1 MKITDILK
9 KEHIIENL
17 VNTDKESTLDELSSF
32 LKDKGMV
39 SNKETLQSALMERE
53 ALGSTGIGENVAIP
67 HAKISAIDQIVTVFG
82 RSIKGIE
89 FDSLDKKPVHFI
101 YLVLAPMNSSGQHLK
116 VLARISRLLKNKS
129 LRESIIRATEANQI
143 YAIIADEDSKYI

>member
-9 KEHIIENL
+9 KEYIIEDL
-17 VNTDKESTLDELSSF
+17 VSSDKESTLDELSSF
-32 LKDKGMV
+32 LKDKGMI

-67 HAKISAIDQIVTVFG
+67 HAKISAIDQIITVFG

-129 LRESIIRATEANQI
+129 LRESIISATEANQI

>member
-9 KEHIIENL
+9 KEHIIDNL
-17 VNTDKESTLDELSSF
+17 VSTDKASTLEELSSF
-32 LKDKGMV
+32 LKNKGLV
-39 SNKETLQSALMERE
+39 SNKETLLNALMGRE
-53 ALGSTGIGENVAIP
+53 LLGSTGIGENVAIP
-67 HAKISAIDQIVTVFG
+67 HAKISEIDQIITMFG

-129 LRESIIRATEANQI
+129 LREDIMNASETNQI
-143 YAIIADEDSKYI
+143 YSIITDEDSKYI

>member
-9 KEHIIENL
+9 KEFIIDNLVSTDKTSVLEELSFFLKSKGLVPEKENL
-17 VNTDKESTLDELSSF
+17 LN
-32 LKDKGMV
+32 
-39 SNKETLQSALMERE
+39 ALMERE
-53 ALGSTGIGENVAIP
+53 KLGSTGIGENVAIP
-67 HAKISAIDQIVTVFG
+67 HAKSSEIDQIITIFG

-101 YLVLAPMNSSGQHLK
+101 YLVLAPAKSSGQHLK

-129 LRESIIRATEANQI
+129 LREAIMNASEANQI
-143 YAIIADEDSKYI
+143 YSIIADEDSKYI

>member
-1 MKITDILK
+1 MKITDLLK

-17 VNTDKESTLDELSSF
+17 VSTDKESTLDELSSF
-32 LKDKGMV
+32 LKDKGIV

-67 HAKISAIDQIVTVFG
+67 HAKISAIDQIITVFG

-143 YAIIADEDSKYI
+143 YAIIADVDSKYI

>member
-9 KEHIIENL
+9 KDYIIDSL
-17 VNTDKESTLDELSSF
+17 VSNDKASTLEELSSF
-32 LKDKGMV
+32 LKNKGLI
-39 SNKETLQSALMERE
+39 SNKENLLNALMERE
-53 ALGSTGIGENVAIP
+53 QLGSTGIGENVAIP
-67 HAKISAIDQIVTVFG
+67 HAKISEIDQIITIFG

-101 YLVLAPMNSSGQHLK
+101 YLVLAPAKSSGQHLK

-129 LRESIIRATEANQI
+129 LREAIMGAAETNQI
-143 YAIIADEDSKYI
+143 YSIIADEDSKYI

>member
-9 KEHIIENL
+9 KEHIIDNL
-17 VNTDKESTLDELSSF
+17 VGTDKASTLEELSSF
-32 LKDKGMV
+32 LKNKGLV
-39 SNKETLQSALMERE
+39 SNKETLLNALMGRE
-53 ALGSTGIGENVAIP
+53 LLGSTGIGENVAIP
-67 HAKISAIDQIVTVFG
+67 HAKVSEIDQIITIFG

>member
-9 KEHIIENL
+9 KEYIIEDL
-17 VNTDKESTLDELSSF
+17 VSSDKESTLDELSSF
-32 LKDKGMV
+32 LKDKGMI

-67 HAKISAIDQIVTVFG
+67 HAKISAIDQIITVFG